1 MRRIVVFDNVTAD
14 GYFADSKGSLDWV
27 IPSDEVFRGA
37 AESNQDIDTMLF
49 GRRTYDMF
57 ERFWPHALDDPE
69 TAPDPHTAGRRS
81 AVNREMALWINETN
95 KIVFSRT
102 METTSWANTTLAY
115 ALTLSYP
122 VPTGDGFIAGGDFDG
137 FAVAFELGD
146 TTADFDQDGFIS
158 GMDFDLFVQAFEA
171 GC

>member
-57 ERFWPHALDDPE
+57 ERFWPHALDDQSRDGGLDQRDE
-69 TAPDPHTAGRRS
+69 QDRVLADP
-81 AVNREMALWINETN
+81 
-95 KIVFSRT
+95 
-102 METTSWANTTLAY
+102 
-115 ALTLSYP
+115 
-122 VPTGDGFIAGGDFDG
+122 
-137 FAVAFELGD
+137 
-146 TTADFDQDGFIS
+146 
-158 GMDFDLFVQAFEA
+158 
-171 GC
+171 